1 MIRKHHQISLRKF
14 LKFSIIKKILYLF
27 FAILIIYIALSALY
41 KSPFFKI
48 KKIYINSEVEIEN
61 SDLLTLFNGSYFK
74 INSKKIND
82 QLNKKYPEI
91 DSIAIKKSFPNFVSI
106 IVFKR
111 IPIAIAVNG
120 SLTENSVEG
129 EATGSANIKYGF
141 EKKEGH
147 EFLID
152 IKGSLLEKKE
162 ENLPTIG
169 LDLQN
174 KVPGDSMASP
184 TVLFMLQALQKL
196 TEKPLWIVGHDN
208 KVVFYNSDG
217 SYVLLDSSKNLSEQL
232 SSLQLITNR
241 FRIEGRKFE
250 YLDLRF
256 QKPIV
261 KFLKE

>member
-1 MIRKHHQISLRKF
+1 M
-14 LKFSIIKKILYLF
+14 IKKRKIPFKKIFKLFLIFFLVSLVLYSTF
-27 FAILIIYIALSALY
+27 SLIY
-41 KSPFFKI
+41 KSQFFKI
-48 KKIYINSEVEIEN
+48 KKIYINSEVEINN
-61 SDLLTLFNGSYFK
+61 SDLLSLFNGSYFE
-74 INSKKIND
+74 INTKKTESV
-82 QLNKKYPEI
+82 LNKKYPEI
-91 DSIAIKKSFPNFVSI
+91 DSIVLKKSFPNSVSLT
-106 IVFKR
+106 VFKR

-120 SLTENSVEG
+120 LLTENLMEG

-141 EKKEGH
+141 EKKEGQ

-162 ENLPTIG
+162 ENLPVVG

-174 KVPGDSMASP
+174 KVLGDSIVSA
-184 TVLFMLQALQKL
+184 TVLFMLQTLQKL
-196 TEKPLWIVGHDN
+196 TDKPLWIVSQDN